1 MFKYLIYI
9 AIFLLIFYIVAY
21 MLSLFYA
28 NKMKS
33 YNGLYFTDA
42 QKHHLINEYSK
53 SLNVNVI
60 TGTHD

>member
-1 MFKYLIYI
+1 
-9 AIFLLIFYIVAY
+9 